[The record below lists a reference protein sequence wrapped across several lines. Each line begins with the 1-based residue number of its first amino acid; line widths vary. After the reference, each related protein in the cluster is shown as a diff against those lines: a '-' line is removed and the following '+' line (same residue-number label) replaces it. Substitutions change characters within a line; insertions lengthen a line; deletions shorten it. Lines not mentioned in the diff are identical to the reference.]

1 MEYGHIMSKN
11 MIKILNIYSIGFWKL
26 IQKLFKSK
34 GEGYLLIT
42 TILTIVVSMSTYG
55 VSRAQVVQDRTDVKP
70 VMLGFRVPEEFWTH
84 EFTIYENGVYKK
96 QNLEMYRGKP
106 LILDFWA
113 TWCTSCM
120 PNFPK
125 LDRFKQM
132 HDERINFL
140 LVNSSDRDIGK
151 ITEIFEGE
159 KFKSFRTKTP
169 SIVFDEYL
177 KKLFPHQAVPIYIWL
192 DDFGV
197 LGATSTSDFVNDAQI
212 KVLIDRMKE
221 EKR

>member
-1 MEYGHIMSKN
+1 MSKN
-11 MIKILNIYSIGFWKL
+11 MIKLLNIYSTSFWKL

-34 GEGYLLIT
+34 GEGYLLSRKVLPLVLFMLI
-42 TILTIVVSMSTYG
+42 YG
-55 VSRAQVVQDRTDVKP
+55 LSRGQAVLDRSDVKP

-84 EFTIYENGVYKK
+84 EFTFYENGVYKK
-96 QNLEMYRGKP
+96 QNLEMFRGKP

-132 HDERINFL
+132 YDERINFL
-140 LVNSSDRDIGK
+140 LVNSYDRDIGK

-169 SIVFDEYL
+169 SIVFDDYL

-212 KVLIDRMKE
+212 KVLINRMKE

>member
-1 MEYGHIMSKN
+1 MGYGHIMSKN
-11 MIKILNIYSIGFWKL
+11 MMKTVNIYNSIWGY
-26 IQKLFKSK
+26 IQKQKRCG

-42 TILTIVVSMSTYG
+42 KILTIVMVVSIYG
-55 VSRAQVVQDRTDVKP
+55 ESRAQVVQDKTDVKP

-84 EFTIYENGVYKK
+84 EFTIYENGVYRK
-96 QNLEMYRGKP
+96 QNLEIFRGKP

-132 HDERINFL
+132 HHDRINFL
-140 LVNSSDRDIGK
+140 LVNSYDRDIGK

-169 SIVFDEYL
+169 SIVFDDYL
-177 KKLFPHQAVPIYIWL
+177 KRLFPHQAVPIYIWL

>member
-1 MEYGHIMSKN
+1 MR
-11 MIKILNIYSIGFWKL
+11 
-26 IQKLFKSK
+26 SK
-34 GEGYLLIT
+34 GEGFLLSGKVLLLFLFMLI
-42 TILTIVVSMSTYG
+42 YG
-55 VSRAQVVQDRTDVKP
+55 LSRGQAVLDRSDVKP

-96 QNLEMYRGKP
+96 QNLEMFRGKP

-140 LVNSSDRDIGK
+140 LVNSYDRDIDK

-197 LGATSTSDFVNDAQI
+197 LGATSTSDFVNDAQV

>member
-1 MEYGHIMSKN
+1 MSKN
-11 MIKILNIYSIGFWKL
+11 MIKILNIYSTSFWKL

-34 GEGYLLIT
+34 GEGYLLNGKVLLLFLFMLIYG
-42 TILTIVVSMSTYG
+42 LSRGQAVVD
-55 VSRAQVVQDRTDVKP
+55 RADVKP

-96 QNLEMYRGKP
+96 QNLEMFRGKP

-140 LVNSSDRDIGK
+140 LVNSYDRDIGK